1 MEKEINI
8 IEIIRAQRYFQEAF
22 RLLIDRDKRLDMIA
36 RSSNIEIQLSS
47 STSSSN
53 DSKDNDNLAQV
64 EMQHHHRKKN
74 SESQKL
80 N

>member
-64 EMQHHHRKKN
+64 GMQHHHRKKN